1 MLKGQHNKQRHIG
14 EWAQNVPFLGH
25 AMCKEEKR
33 EVGHY
38 SFAIDPFFKKSKV
51 HRFLSQYHIH
61 VLYSIYYK
69 A

>member
-38 SFAIDPFFKKSKV
+38 SFAIDPFF
-51 HRFLSQYHIH
+51 
-61 VLYSIYYK
+61 
-69 A
+69 